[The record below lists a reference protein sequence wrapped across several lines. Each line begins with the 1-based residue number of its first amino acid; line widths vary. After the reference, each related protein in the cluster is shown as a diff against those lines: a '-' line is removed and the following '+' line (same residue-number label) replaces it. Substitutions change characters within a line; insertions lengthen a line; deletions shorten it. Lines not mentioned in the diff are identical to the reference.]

1 MKDIKCVDLT
11 SYNCEKLKEVSEFLG
26 IQNHEAMVENKKN
39 GVTKMWIDISNNMT
53 TIAYSVKGDKNVYM
67 TDEFLSDLNKIKP
80 FVLIKKVKELNLNS
94 ILDKISEYGITSL
107 STNEKLFLDNQ

>member
-1 MKDIKCVDLT
+1 MKNIKCVDLT
-11 SYNCEKLKEVSEFLG
+11 SYNYEKLKEVSEFLG
-26 IQNHEAMVENKKN
+26 IENYEAMIENKKS

-67 TDEFLSDLNKIKP
+67 SDEFLSEITKIKP
-80 FVLIKKVKELNLNS
+80 ILLVKKVKELNLDS
-94 ILDKISEYGITSL
+94 ILDKINEYGIASL